1 MIILIAPPA
10 RGSIMMRPFRLLSP
24 TSAGL
29 VPDALLSTRPEYSIR
44 RANQRTCDAA
54 AGMNSLLHTLTVS

>member
-24 TSAGL
+24 TSADL
-29 VPDALLSTRPEYSIR
+29 VPDALSTRPEYSIR
-44 RANQRTCDAA
+44 RANQGTWDAA